1 MRDRLRKWFGLK
13 CGGVESLCK
22 ISVVKQ
28 VQRIGLQ
35 SSF

>member
-1 MRDRLRKWFGLK
+1 MFGTRRSAMRDRLRKWFGLK

-28 VQRIGLQ
+28 V
-35 SSF
+35 